1 MSDTT
6 DPWWGVTTANGLAAD
21 EVRSSLQKYV
31 RRGQL
36 EEAVLC
42 AYELYSTGEAA
53 EDLLW
58 RRMEIMAA
66 EDVGLGNP
74 ALPAVIEALHAQRSR
89 LPRSGDRWLL
99 AAHAVR
105 LLAIAPKDRTS
116 AELADW
122 ARHLVDSGKRS
133 AAILDAALD
142 MHTARGVGMG
152 RGRAHFFAEGN
163 LVANEVPD
171 RDLTWLG
178 YLRGEYCDKLPR

>member
-1 MSDTT
+1 VSDTT

-36 EEAVLC
+36 EEAVLA
-42 AYELYSTGEAA
+42 AYELYCSGEAF

-66 EDVGLGNP
+66 EDVGMGSP
-74 ALPAVIEALHAQRSR
+74 SLPAVIEALHAQRGR
-89 LPRSGDRWLL
+89 LARGGDRWLL

-105 LLAIAPKDRTS
+105 LLVNAPKDRTS

-122 ARHLVDSGKRS
+122 ARHVAESGTRS
-133 AAILDAALD
+133 AAILDAAVD
-142 MHTARGVGMG
+142 MHTARGVQMG

-163 LVANEVPD
+163 IVANEVPD
-171 RDLTWLG
+171 RDLTWLT
-178 YLRGEYCDKLPR
+178 YLRGE